1 LGVAFDSFDGL
12 DRQIAHALQ
21 INARASFNRVAAVLG
36 VSDQTVARRYTR
48 MRSSGALHLR
58 GLADPHLHGGAPWI
72 LRVRCAPAAAPRV
85 AEALARREDTAWVR
99 LTSGGTEIVCM
110 VAGHSHDG
118 ESLLLDRLP
127 HTPRVEGIT
136 AHHLLH
142 TFRRGLHLLT
152 AEHSGL
158 TADQIRA
165 LRPVDTAQGGRPT
178 RLDDTDRLLMQA
190 LLRDGRTGLAELA
203 AATGWSRSTVH
214 RRLGELTGS
223 GVLSF
228 DIDVDQRLLPAVATW
243 TVLWLSVEPAAL
255 EAVGN
260 ALAKHPEVG
269 YVAATTGPT
278 NLYASVAGPTA
289 AALYTYLTRRV
300 APLPGI
306 RLTETAPVLRTIKG
320 SY

>member
-1 LGVAFDSFDGL
+1 VVSDSFDEL
-12 DRQIAHALQ
+12 DRRIAHALQ
-21 INARASFNRVAAVLG
+21 INARASFNRIAAVLG

-48 MRSSGALHLR
+48 MRSSGALHVR
-58 GLADPHLHGGAPWI
+58 GLADPHLHGGAPWF

-110 VAGHSHDG
+110 VAGHPHEG

-127 HTPRVEGIT
+127 RTPRVEGIT

-142 TFRRGLHLLT
+142 TFRRGLHVLI

-158 TADQIRA
+158 TADQVRA
-165 LRPVDTAQGGRPT
+165 LRPADTTQGARPM

-190 LLRDGRTGLAELA
+190 LLRDGRTGLTDLA

-214 RRLGELTGS
+214 RRVRDLAGS

-228 DIDVDQRLLPAVATW
+228 DIDVDQRLFPAVATW

-255 EAVGN
+255 ETVGN
-260 ALAKHPEVG
+260 ALAGHPEVG
-269 YVAATTGPT
+269 YAAATTGPT

-289 AALYTYLTRRV
+289 AALYTYLTRRI

-306 RLTETAPVLRTIKG
+306 RLTETAPVLRNIKG
-320 SY
+320 IY